1 MNHKNI
7 ILYNSYVWIVIPI
20 KYSITNNYNIHYL
33 LIINFIFL
41 SLHYYFYIQN
51 NYLHNLY
58 RLSTIFI
65 FFEIIYQNN
74 SFDLI
79 MYLLILLY
87 FIKNYYLNNNLFE
100 NIIFKYLSFWIIC
113 FYVKHLYL
121 KIFFLYNLLYIINLY
136 IIIEIIKLYESK
148 ALHIYIHF

>member
-20 KYSITNNYNIHYL
+20 KYSIINNYNIHYL
-33 LIINFIFL
+33 LIINFIL
-41 SLHYYFYIQN
+41 ISLHYYFYIKN

-58 RLSTIFI
+58 RLSTISI
-65 FFEIIYQNN
+65 FYQIIYENN

-79 MYLLILLY
+79 IYLLILLY
-87 FIKNYYLNNNLFE
+87 FIKNNNLFK

-148 ALHIYIHF
+148 TLHININF